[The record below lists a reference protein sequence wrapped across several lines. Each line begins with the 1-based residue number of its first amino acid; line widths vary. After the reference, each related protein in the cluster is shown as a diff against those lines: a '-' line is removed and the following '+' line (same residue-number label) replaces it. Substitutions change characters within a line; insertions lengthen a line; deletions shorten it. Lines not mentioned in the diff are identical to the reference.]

1 MALPFCSG
9 NERGVAEVDDQQM
22 DGRALAALIAT
33 NEAILRARSQDEL
46 LHRVC
51 EAAVNGGGFRTAGAL
66 LPEAD
71 GSLRFVAMVG
81 ERSTSVPLSEIRISV
96 DPDSSDGQGLA
107 GNAFRTA

>member
-1 MALPFCSG
+1 MT
-9 NERGVAEVDDQQM
+9 NKWMV
-22 DGRALAALIAT
+22 GRWPP
-33 NEAILRARSQDEL
+33 RSPRMR
-46 LHRVC
+46 RVC

-96 DPDSSDGQGLA
+96 DPNSSDGQGLA
-107 GNAFRTA
+107 GNAFRTARPFIANDFINDERLRFWHQKYELDGI